1 MAESIPKKR
10 LNQEQ
15 RDEITR
21 RVLAGEKQPQL
32 AEEFGVTRAYV
43 SLLKFQALDPERFKQ
58 QAEEKF
64 SKKFT
69 PEQKEK
75 ILDIVST
82 STPEE
87 LDLIPTREQWSLD
100 HGFQLV
106 WRLYQ
111 KKPSVRAMKEL
122 MEPYIPRR
130 EDYRFPKPKPPKPHH
145 VNQLDPELAKDP
157 EFVAYYLSPICQ
169 QIAQREY
176 EAALADWDKRFAA
189 DEERETAEREAAEP
203 FVKAP
208 RVLAPGLRVGKHA
221 KSKGRPFTPPKRRKK
236 RR

>member
-1 MAESIPKKR
+1 MAESNLKKR

-21 RVLAGEKQPQL
+21 RVLAGEKAPQL
-32 AEEFGVTRAYV
+32 AAEFGVSRAYV
-43 SLLKFQALDPERFKQ
+43 SLLKVQTLDPKRFQKK
-58 QAEEKF
+58 AEGKF

-69 PEQKEK
+69 KEEKEK
-75 ILDIVST
+75 ILGIVST
-82 STPEE
+82 NTPED
-87 LDLIPTREQWSLD
+87 LDLIPTREKWSLD

-130 EDYRFPKPKPPKPHH
+130 EDYQFTKPKPPKPHH

-176 EAALADWDKRFAA
+176 EAALADWEKRFAA
-189 DEERETAEREAAEP
+189 DDERETEELGGEAPVAE
-203 FVKAP
+203 AP
-208 RVLAPGLRVGKHA
+208 PVLAPGLRVGKHA
-221 KSKGRPFTPPKRRKK
+221 KSKGSPFTPPKRRKK